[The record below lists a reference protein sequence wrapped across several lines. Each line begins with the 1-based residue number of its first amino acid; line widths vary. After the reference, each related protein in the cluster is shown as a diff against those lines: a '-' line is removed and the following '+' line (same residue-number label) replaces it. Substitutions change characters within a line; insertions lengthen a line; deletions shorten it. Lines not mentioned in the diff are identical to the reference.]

1 MIVIT
6 VEAIAILALA
16 GVLAIGSSPR
26 ALKHLA
32 AALIAHAEALES
44 YRRARIGGL
53 HEWRSRLDLGLP
65 KMTSSELSSRLRP
78 SDWRSR

>member
-1 MIVIT
+1 M
-6 VEAIAILALA
+6 IAIESVAVLALA
-16 GVLAIGSSPR
+16 GVLAIGSSPK
-26 ALKHLA
+26 ALRHLA

-44 YRRARIGGL
+44 YRRARIEGL